1 MDLRVRWDIST
12 IPRRESQG
20 CPSHDSLNFLYI
32 NLLEQERHLE
42 MGKLSHT
49 EESRALIIGDSW
61 VYTGDEVAITAD
73 QEVFVYDRLKVGR
86 R

>member
-1 MDLRVRWDIST
+1 
-12 IPRRESQG
+12 
-20 CPSHDSLNFLYI
+20 
-32 NLLEQERHLE
+32 